1 MCFSFLAVRVTSSMD
16 VVWDPQLEVKGVNG
30 EGLARI
36 SSEDWALRILGPGPP
51 SFSDF
56 QHSFY

>member
-1 MCFSFLAVRVTSSMD
+1 MD
-16 VVWDPQLEVKGVNG
+16 VVWDPQLEANGING

>member
-1 MCFSFLAVRVTSSMD
+1 MD

-30 EGLARI
+30 EGLVRI
-36 SSEDWALRILGPGPP
+36 SSEDWALRILGSGPP